1 MEKMVK
7 HNKNTSV
14 YAGKRDYGILA
25 LFVATLAVGLFIG
38 FAFTSISD
46 SCTTGQYL
54 WPNFPK
60 NLGGYGGEEYSGE
73 IYKNC
78 VCWDFFGGNSQWRES
93 CQKSSRSTKYVRCGS
108 NIYTCSTGW
117 DCFN

>member
-54 WPNFPK
+54 WPNIPK
-60 NLGGYGGEEYSGE
+60 TEGGYGAGTDTY
-73 IYKNC
+73 YDFC
-78 VCWDFFGGNSQWRES
+78 VC
-93 CQKSSRSTKYVRCGS
+93 RSTGRHGHDCLRSTNKLKAYCTTGDFE
-108 NIYTCSTGW
+108 CSEPL
-117 DCFN
+117 DCR